1 MNVRLIVTSIVLGL
15 LVQVQASA
23 QVIDCACD
31 SEYSVGD
38 RVITLV
44 DDPSGASNLPA
55 GTLGTVLC
63 GDMGSWDLYISWDA
77 YSDGHNANASCE
89 CQSGDDAEDNSHRLV
104 LCGEVA
110 PVQTH
115 SVPGDFATIAVAIAA
130 ANNGDTIEVA
140 AGTYNEHDII
150 FDKSITIQGAVD
162 GNGEPTTIIDGES
175 VSFIMHYDGSLDGVD
190 GGHCTFENLSFRNG
204 YDELGTGGGLA
215 TFDAGSTVRNCV
227 FDSNHASYSGGLYSN
242 NYSEDPT
249 LIIDCRFVNNTCDN
263 SGGGLG
269 VLGAD
274 NTVSNCVFTGNDAG
288 SGGGMIA
295 DGGWST
301 TSILDCTF
309 QGNSATDKGGGV
321 WNFGWVDVT
330 MDGCTISGNSA
341 AFGGGV
347 FHGETESTFTIFQQ
361 HDLR

>member
-1 MNVRLIVTSIVLGL
+1 MPTEYLTI
-15 LVQVQASA
+15 ASA
-23 QVIDCACD
+23 VA
-31 SEYSVGD
+31 
-38 RVITLV
+38 TAV
-44 DDPSGASNLPA
+44 D
-55 GTLGTVLC
+55 
-63 GDMGSWDLYISWDA
+63 
-77 YSDGHNANASCE
+77 
-89 CQSGDDAEDNSHRLV
+89 
-104 LCGEVA
+104 GE
-110 PVQTH
+110 
-115 SVPGDFATIAVAIAA
+115 
-130 ANNGDTIEVA
+130 TIEIA

-330 MDGCTISGNSA
+330 MDGCHHFGQ
-341 AFGGGV
+341 FGGVWRWGLPRGDGI
-347 FHGETESTFTIFQQ
+347 HLHDFQQ